1 MIRRPPRSTLF
12 PYTTLFRSPSWRNSL
27 AIMAWSRLP
36 TSALGGLEGP
46 ELLAH
51 ARLARAIDERDEEVF
66 HAGLDLVDPLHGDS
80 ARREIFSHARDSE
93 LAPRGDEPHTRARA
107 DDLLA
112 GAPVPH

>member
-27 AIMAWSRLP
+27 AIMAWRRLP

-66 HAGLDLVDPLHGDS
+66 QAGLDLVDPLHDDT
-80 ARREIFSHARDSE
+80 ARREHFYHYRTS
-93 LAPRGDEPHTRARA
+93 
-107 DDLLA
+107 DL
-112 GAPVPH
+112 VPLVV